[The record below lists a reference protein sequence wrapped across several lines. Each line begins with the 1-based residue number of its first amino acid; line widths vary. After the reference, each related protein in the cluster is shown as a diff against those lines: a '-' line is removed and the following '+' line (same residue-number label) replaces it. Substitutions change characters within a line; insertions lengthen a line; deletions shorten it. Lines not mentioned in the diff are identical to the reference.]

1 MVNLYNSVKKSNFAM
16 NIRINNETMKR
27 NLILIVCALCCITT
41 CAKVDK
47 KKQPDNGST
56 EEKTPTIMN
65 QNYKMKVDTT
75 EDLIMYDITDCQL
88 DLACGS
94 MPTAAQEDVVLCVAA
109 AFTGKCL
116 DSFEH
121 SNILGPHI
129 SQGELHKGYDEEGGY
144 AVFASWGKQKG
155 FIALEDKEKLE
166 EVVASKGMAFTQ
178 YWVVKD
184 GEGYNPPRQTVK
196 QEYYRCIA
204 QKAGRTYVIE
214 SKEVVK
220 FDFFVKCLVEIGI
233 ENALYMDMGK
243 GWNHSF
249 YRDQEGKVHIL
260 HPKTHEYCTN
270 WLVVKQN

>member
-1 MVNLYNSVKKSNFAM
+1 
-16 NIRINNETMKR
+16 MKR
-27 NLILIVCALCCITT
+27 NLILLMCTFCYITACT
-41 CAKVDK
+41 KTEQSNDSAKE
-47 KKQPDNGST
+47 N
-56 EEKTPTIMN
+56 TPTMTE
-65 QNYKMKVDTT
+65 QHYKMKVDTT
-75 EDLIMYDITDCQL
+75 TDLIMYDITDCQL
-88 DLACGS
+88 DLACGT
-94 MPTAAQEDVVLCVAA
+94 MPNIEQEEVILCVAA

-129 SQGELHKGYDEEGGY
+129 SQGVLYRGYGEEGGY
-144 AVFASWGKQKG
+144 AVFASWGNQKA
-155 FIALEDKEKLE
+155 FFKLENQDKLE
-166 EVVASKGMAFTQ
+166 EVAAAKGMAFTQ
-178 YWVVKD
+178 YWVIKD
-184 GEGYNPPRQTVK
+184 GKGYNPPRQTVK

-220 FDFFVKCLVEIGI
+220 FDYFVKCLVERGV

-249 YRDQEGKVHIL
+249 YRDETGVAHVL

-270 WLVVKQN
+270 WLVVK

>member
-1 MVNLYNSVKKSNFAM
+1 
-16 NIRINNETMKR
+16 MKR
-27 NLILIVCALCCITT
+27 NLILIMCALCYITA
-41 CAKVDK
+41 CA
-47 KKQPDNGST
+47 
-56 EEKTPTIMN
+56 EKEQNNDSAKENTPTMMK

-75 EDLIMYDITDCQL
+75 TDLILYDITDCQL
-88 DLACGS
+88 DLACGT
-94 MPTAAQEDVVLCVAA
+94 MPNIEQEDVVLCVAA

-129 SQGELHKGYDEEGGY
+129 SQGVLYEGYEEKGGY
-144 AVFASWGKQKG
+144 AVFASWGKQKEFFELG
-155 FIALEDKEKLE
+155 NQEKLE
-166 EVVASKGMAFTQ
+166 EVAAAKGMAFTQ
-178 YWVVKD
+178 YWVIKD
-184 GEGYNPPRQTVK
+184 GKGYNPPRQTVK

-220 FDFFVKCLVEIGI
+220 FDYFVKCLVERGV

-249 YRDQEGKVHIL
+249 YRNEKGGAHIL

-270 WLVVKQN
+270 WLVVK

>member
-1 MVNLYNSVKKSNFAM
+1 
-16 NIRINNETMKR
+16 MKR
-27 NLILIVCALCCITT
+27 NLILLMCTFCYITACT
-41 CAKVDK
+41 KTEQSNDFAKE
-47 KKQPDNGST
+47 N
-56 EEKTPTIMN
+56 TPTMME
-65 QNYKMKVDTT
+65 QHYKMKVDTT
-75 EDLIMYDITDCQL
+75 TDLIMYDITDCQL
-88 DLACGS
+88 DLACGT
-94 MPTAAQEDVVLCVAA
+94 MPNIEQEDVVLCVAA

-129 SQGELHKGYDEEGGY
+129 SQGVLYEGYEEEGGY
-144 AVFASWGKQKG
+144 AVFASWGNQKEFFELGKQ
-155 FIALEDKEKLE
+155 DKLE
-166 EVVASKGMAFTQ
+166 EVAAAKGMAFTQ
-178 YWVVKD
+178 YWVIKD
-184 GEGYNPPRQTVK
+184 GKGYNPPRQTVK

-220 FDFFVKCLVEIGI
+220 FDYFVKCLVERGV

-249 YRDQEGKVHIL
+249 YRDETGVAHVL

-270 WLVVKQN
+270 WLVVK

>member
-1 MVNLYNSVKKSNFAM
+1 
-16 NIRINNETMKR
+16 MKR
-27 NLILIVCALCCITT
+27 NLILIMCAISCTT
-41 CAKVDK
+41 VVAEVSKNK
-47 KKQPDNGST
+47 EQ
-56 EEKTPTIMN
+56 EKYFMSKESSPILD
-65 QNYKMKVDTT
+65 QSYKMKVDTT
-75 EDLIMYDITDCQL
+75 LDLIMYDITDCQL
-88 DLACGS
+88 DLACET
-94 MPTAAQEDVVLCVAA
+94 MPNVEQDDVILCVAA

-116 DSFEH
+116 DSFSH

-129 SQGELHKGYDEEGGY
+129 SQGVLYEGYEEEGGY
-144 AVFASWGKQKG
+144 AVFAAWGDQKC
-155 FIALEDKEKLE
+155 FIELEEQEKLE
-166 EVVASKGMAFTQ
+166 EVAAAHGMAFTQ

-220 FDFFVKCLVEIGI
+220 FDFFVKCLVEIGV

-249 YRDQEGKVHIL
+249 YRNEKGEVHIL
-260 HPKTHEYCTN
+260 HPQTHDFCTN
-270 WLVVKQN
+270 WLVVK

>member
-1 MVNLYNSVKKSNFAM
+1 MKK
-16 NIRINNETMKR
+16 
-27 NLILIVCALCCITT
+27 NLILLMCTFCYITACT
-41 CAKVDK
+41 KTEQSNDSAKE
-47 KKQPDNGST
+47 N
-56 EEKTPTIMN
+56 TPTMMG
-65 QNYKMKVDTT
+65 QHYKMKVDTT
-75 EDLIMYDITDCQL
+75 TDLIMYDITDCQL
-88 DLACGS
+88 DLACGT
-94 MPTAAQEDVVLCVAA
+94 MPNIEQEDVVLCVAA

-129 SQGELHKGYDEEGGY
+129 TQGVLYEGYEEKGGY

-155 FIALEDKEKLE
+155 FFELEDQKKLE
-166 EVVASKGMAFTQ
+166 EVAAAKGMAFTQ

-204 QKAGRTYVIE
+204 QKEGRTYVIE

-220 FDFFVKCLVEIGI
+220 FDYFVKCLVERGV

-249 YRDQEGKVHIL
+249 YRDETGVVHVL

-270 WLVVKQN
+270 WLVVK

>member
-1 MVNLYNSVKKSNFAM
+1 
-16 NIRINNETMKR
+16 MKR
-27 NLILIVCALCCITT
+27 NLILIMCAISCTT
-41 CAKVDK
+41 VVAEVSKNK
-47 KKQPDNGST
+47 EQEKYFMSKQSSPILDQS
-56 EEKTPTIMN
+56 
-65 QNYKMKVDTT
+65 YKMKVDTT
-75 EDLIMYDITDCQL
+75 TDLIMYDITDCQL
-88 DLACGS
+88 DLACGT
-94 MPTAAQEDVVLCVAA
+94 MPKIEQEEVVLCVAA

-116 DSFEH
+116 DQFAH

-129 SQGELHKGYDEEGGY
+129 SQGVLYEGYEEEGGY
-144 AVFASWGKQKG
+144 AIFASWGNQKC
-155 FIALEDKEKLE
+155 FFELEEQEKLE
-166 EVVASKGMAFTQ
+166 EVAAAHGMAFTQ

-220 FDFFVKCLVEIGI
+220 FDFFVKCLVEIGV

-249 YRDQEGKVHIL
+249 YRNEKGEVHIL
-260 HPKTHEYCTN
+260 HPQTHDFCTN
-270 WLVVKQN
+270 WLVVK